1 MGCVGEFWWGAYQGG
16 EDIKG
21 GLFYGRGCLYK
32 SFFAR
37 LLAVAASDV
46 TDSEL
51 FYVCA
56 LEEVCG
62 NFKFSLSEYFLALNL
77 ACPDSRDPIYLI

>member
-1 MGCVGEFWWGAYQGG
+1 MTTRKEKISR
-16 EDIKG
+16 EDYFTAVAVSI
-21 GLFYGRGCLYK
+21 RV
-32 SFFAR
+32 FFAR

>member
-1 MGCVGEFWWGAYQGG
+1 MPTRKEKISR
-16 EDIKG
+16 EDYFTAVAISI
-21 GLFYGRGCLYK
+21 RV
-32 SFFAR
+32 FFAR